1 MATDKDLEAKK
12 EPETQEDAKKAPETG
27 EPSIEYLVEGLTEE
41 ELAGVSGGLTPG
53 LETKLPFGCTG
64 VQCSGVKT
72 SCATWCGTMN
82 CPAVTCG
89 SHNCGNFNM

>member
-41 ELAGVSGGLTPG
+41 DLARVSGGAVV
-53 LETKLPFGCTG
+53 LPSMKCAPH
-64 VQCSGVKT
+64 QCGIVKA
-72 SCATWCGTMN
+72 CATLCGN
-82 CPAVTCG
+82 QVCGQITCDA
-89 SHNCGNFNM
+89 HNCNVFSMP